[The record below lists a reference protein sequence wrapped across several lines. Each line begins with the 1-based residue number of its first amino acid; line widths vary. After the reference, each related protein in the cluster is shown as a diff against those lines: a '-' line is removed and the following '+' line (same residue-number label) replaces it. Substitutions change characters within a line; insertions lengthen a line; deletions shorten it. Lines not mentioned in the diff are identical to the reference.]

1 MIVKKIKHKKYNR
14 FGMKC
19 YKDPVRN
26 ILIKATQEEEV
37 RQDVV
42 CLLTGS
48 YLYSKLLLSTEYRIP
63 GAR

>member
-1 MIVKKIKHKKYNR
+1 
-14 FGMKC
+14 MKC